1 MLWRGSLPSLHKT
14 ETEVPY
20 VKALNTP
27 DPYIAELG
35 NPDTTEPM

>member
-1 MLWRGSLPSLHKT
+1 MPWRGLHPSLHKT
-14 ETEVPY
+14 ETEAPY
-20 VKALNTP
+20 VKALDRP